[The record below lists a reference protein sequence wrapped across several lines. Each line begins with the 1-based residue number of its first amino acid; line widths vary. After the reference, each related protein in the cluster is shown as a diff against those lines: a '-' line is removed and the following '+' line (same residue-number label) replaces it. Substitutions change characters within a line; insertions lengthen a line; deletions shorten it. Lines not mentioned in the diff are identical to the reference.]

1 MRGFRQTAIPPPTV
15 SCQAGLLSKGNI
27 GIGAGEKKNYWRKMI
42 CVQRTGRASHMQKK
56 QKRNKTLTTSSARNN
71 VHRCIIITFYISPYF
86 SSFVG
91 NRQAFYTDVC
101 SCVFQI
107 FVRRRR
113 CGRWWYRRKILP
125 EHYLLHRLMIIAGGV
140 CEIYFRYN
148 FFREMKHSQA
158 HGLSSH
164 A

>member
-1 MRGFRQTAIPPPTV
+1 MMRGFRQTAIPPPTV
-15 SCQAGLLSKGNI
+15 SCQAGLLSKGSI
-27 GIGAGEKKNYWRKMI
+27 GIGAGAKKNYWRKL
-42 CVQRTGRASHMQKK
+42 VGVERTGRAAHMQKK
-56 QKRNKTLTTSSARNN
+56 QKRIKTLTTSSAMTN
-71 VHRCIIITFYISPYF
+71 VHRSIIITFYISPYF

-125 EHYLLHRLMIIAGGV
+125 EHYLLHRLMIIAGCV
-140 CEIYFRYN
+140 CVKYISVTTFSE
-148 FFREMKHSQA
+148 K
-158 HGLSSH
+158 
-164 A
+164 

>member
-1 MRGFRQTAIPPPTV
+1 MYTV
-15 SCQAGLLSKGNI
+15 L
-27 GIGAGEKKNYWRKMI
+27 Y
-42 CVQRTGRASHMQKK
+42 
-56 QKRNKTLTTSSARNN
+56 
-71 VHRCIIITFYISPYF
+71 IIITFYISPHF

-125 EHYLLHRLMIIAGGV
+125 EHYLLHRLMIIAGCV
-140 CEIYFRYN
+140 CLKYISVTTFSEKLNTLKHTVFHRTHKRIGI
-148 FFREMKHSQA
+148 FFFFLPLFMGKEKGH
-158 HGLSSH
+158 HTWCNNV
-164 A
+164 